1 MGLDRLDCL
10 PTYFGGST
18 MSTVFDLQG
27 KTILVTGAGRGI
39 GRALTLAAA
48 RCGAT
53 VGALELDSS
62 LLRLLMAEPGS
73 ERIVPLEADVT
84 DREAVMA
91 AASNLARST
100 GRIDAVINNAAVILY
115 QPIEEVS
122 EATLD
127 RILAVGIKGAVWGVQ
142 ALLAHMDP
150 TRGAV
155 LINMSSPVAE
165 RGYARSSIYA
175 MTKAAMSSL
184 TRSMAVE
191 LGPRGIR
198 ANALAPGSVPT
209 PGAVAMTT
217 PEEYRRR
224 AGTIPLRRL
233 GQEEDC
239 THSVLFLLSDEAS
252 FINGEILHVDGGIA
266 AAG

>member
-1 MGLDRLDCL
+1 
-10 PTYFGGST
+10 

-27 KTILVTGAGRGI
+27 KTILITGAGRGI
-39 GRALTLAAA
+39 GRALTLAVSSS
-48 RCGAT
+48 GAT
-53 VGALELDSS
+53 VGALELDPA
-62 LLRLLMAEPGS
+62 LLHRLMSESGS

-84 DREAVMA
+84 NREAVMA
-91 AASNLARST
+91 AADKLARIT
-100 GRIDAVINNAAVILY
+100 GRIDAVINNAAVIQY

-127 RILAVGIKGAVWGVQ
+127 RILAVGIKGAVWGVH

-150 TRGAV
+150 ARGAV

-165 RGYARSSIYA
+165 RGYPRSSIYA
-175 MTKAAMSSL
+175 MTKAAMSSF

-198 ANALAPGSVPT
+198 SNALAPGSVPT
-209 PGAVAMTT
+209 PGAVAMTST
-217 PEEYRRR
+217 QEYQRR
-224 AGTIPLRRL
+224 AATIPLRRL

-239 THSVLFLLSDEAS
+239 THSILFLLSDEAS
-252 FINGEILHVDGGIA
+252 FINGAILHVDGGIA

>member
-1 MGLDRLDCL
+1 
-10 PTYFGGST
+10 
-18 MSTVFDLQG
+18 MSTAFDLHG

-39 GRALTLAAA
+39 GRAVTLAAA
-48 RCGAT
+48 SSGAT
-53 VGALELDSS
+53 VGALDVDSS
-62 LLRLLMAEPGS
+62 LLRLLMSESGN
-73 ERIVPLEADVT
+73 ERIVPLVADVA

-91 AASNLARST
+91 AASKLAGIT
-100 GRIDAVINNAAVILY
+100 GCLDAVINNAAVIHY
-115 QPIEEVS
+115 QPVEEVS

-127 RILAVGIKGAVWGVQ
+127 LILAVGIKGAVWGVQ

-150 TRGAV
+150 ARGAV

-165 RGYARSSIYA
+165 RGYPRTCVYA
-175 MTKAAMSSL
+175 MTKAAMGSL
-184 TRSMAVE
+184 TRTMAVE

-198 ANALAPGSVPT
+198 TNALAPGSVPT

-224 AGTIPLRRL
+224 AATIPLRRL

-239 THSVLFLLSDEAS
+239 TNSLLFLLSDKAA
-252 FINGEILHVDGGIA
+252 FINGAILHVDGGIF

>member
-1 MGLDRLDCL
+1 
-10 PTYFGGST
+10 
-18 MSTVFDLQG
+18 MSTVFDLHG
-27 KTILVTGAGRGI
+27 KTILITGAGRGI
-39 GRALTLAAA
+39 GRALALAAA
-48 RCGAT
+48 RSGAF
-53 VGALELDSS
+53 VGALELDAS
-62 LLRLLMAEPGS
+62 LLRLLMAEPGT
-73 ERIVPLEADVT
+73 ERIVALEADVT

-91 AASNLARST
+91 AASKLARGT
-100 GRIDAVINNAAVILY
+100 GRIDAVINNAAVIQY

-127 RILAVGIKGAVWGVQ
+127 RILAVGIKGAVWGVH

-165 RGYARSSIYA
+165 RGYPRSSIYA

-198 ANALAPGSVPT
+198 TNALAPGSVPT

-217 PEEYRRR
+217 AEEYRRR
-224 AGTIPLRRL
+224 AATIPLRRL

-239 THSVLFLLSDEAS
+239 THSILFLLSDEAS
-252 FINGEILHVDGGIA
+252 FINGAILHVDGGIA

>member
-1 MGLDRLDCL
+1 
-10 PTYFGGST
+10 

-39 GRALTLAAA
+39 GRALTLAAS
-48 RCGAT
+48 RCGAS

-62 LLRLLMAEPGS
+62 LLSQLMAESGS
-73 ERIVPLEADVT
+73 ERIVPLEADVA

-91 AASNLARST
+91 AASKLARMT
-100 GRIDAVINNAAVILY
+100 GRIDAVINNAAVIQY

-209 PGAVAMTT
+209 PGAVAMTST
-217 PEEYRRR
+217 EEYRRR
-224 AGTIPLRRL
+224 AATIPLRRL

-239 THSVLFLLSDEAS
+239 THSILFLLSDEAS
-252 FINGEILHVDGGIA
+252 FINGAILHVDGGIA

>member
-1 MGLDRLDCL
+1 
-10 PTYFGGST
+10 
-18 MSTVFDLQG
+18 MSTVFDLSG

-39 GRALTLAAA
+39 GRAVTLAAS
-48 RCGAT
+48 RSGAT
-53 VGALELDSS
+53 VGALELDPS
-62 LLRLLMAEPGS
+62 LLQLLMSESNG
-73 ERIVPLEADVT
+73 ERIVPLVADVA

-91 AASNLARST
+91 AASKLARIT
-100 GRIDAVINNAAVILY
+100 GRLDAVINNAAVIQY

-150 TRGAV
+150 ARGAL

-165 RGYARSSIYA
+165 RGYPRSSVYA

-184 TRSMAVE
+184 TRTMAAE

-198 ANALAPGSVPT
+198 TNALAPGSVPT
-209 PGAVAMTT
+209 PGAVAMTSA
-217 PEEYRRR
+217 EEYKRR
-224 AGTIPLRRL
+224 AATIPLRRL
-233 GQEEDC
+233 GREEDC
-239 THSVLFLLSDEAS
+239 THSLLFLLSDEAS
-252 FINGEILHVDGGIA
+252 FINGAILHVDGGIA